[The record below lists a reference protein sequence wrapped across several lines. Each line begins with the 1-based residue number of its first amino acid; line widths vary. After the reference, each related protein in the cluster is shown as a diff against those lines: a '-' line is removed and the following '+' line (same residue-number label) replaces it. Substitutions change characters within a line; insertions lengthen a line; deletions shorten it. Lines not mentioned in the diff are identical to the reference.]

1 MRPEPGRRNTAP
13 RSGGHSANTRNSRR
27 PQPRRRVRRRP
38 NEVAKRRRK
47 RKFNEA
53 LGKFI
58 PVFLAIA
65 AIIGIVAYFYGSKIV
80 DRYTYSGKH
89 ADLKEYY
96 GVYYDY
102 QVAMVINNARVEEK
116 GVYYKNSYYISH
128 DDVKKYFTNHFYIN
142 LDEQLCLYT
151 TQDEIIKAD
160 INQTGDYCY
169 YKGDEKRELDCAP
182 VITNDGKTYFS
193 FNYLSLFAE
202 FNVNK
207 YDDPKRMVIYTE
219 DTHLDKA
226 TINKDTQ
233 IRYRGGV
240 KSDILKDVKEGESVY
255 VLEEMEDWAKV
266 MSKDGIIGYVEIK
279 RYDKGGSDNIVID
292 KCEIPLEYSSIT
304 SDSKINMAFH
314 QLFDINAS
322 DFSDVPTDAGIN
334 VVAPTVFRITDNE
347 GTIKNTVNANYVANA
362 HNAGVKIWGVWTDV
376 DNEVDL
382 SPILHTF
389 DSRQQFI
396 GNMISMTKEAG
407 LDGINLDFEK
417 IPSDAGS
424 DWAEFLRELSVAT
437 HKEGIVLSV
446 DNYAPTASTIH
457 YNRGVQGKVCDYI
470 IVMGYDEHWASGGVA
485 GSVASIGFVE
495 NGITNTIDSG
505 VPAEK
510 IINAVPFY
518 TRVWKTKD
526 STVTADTMGMA
537 STAAWCEEY
546 GVELNWNDEA
556 CQKYGE
562 KEMNGTLYQ
571 VWLEDAQSLEAKLSV
586 MDAHGCAGV
595 AEWKLGFDTREAWD
609 VIGEYLS
616 R

>member
-1 MRPEPGRRNTAP
+1 M
-13 RSGGHSANTRNSRR
+13 
-27 PQPRRRVRRRP
+27 
-38 NEVAKRRRK
+38 
-47 RKFNEA
+47 
-53 LGKFI
+53 
-58 PVFLAIA
+58 
-65 AIIGIVAYFYGSKIV
+65 
-80 DRYTYSGKH
+80 
-89 ADLKEYY
+89 
-96 GVYYDY
+96 
-102 QVAMVINNARVEEK
+102 
-116 GVYYKNSYYISH
+116 
-128 DDVKKYFTNHFYIN
+128 KYFTNHFYIN

-160 INQTGDYCY
+160 INQTGNYCY
-169 YKGDEKRELDCAP
+169 YKGDEKRDLDCAP

-193 FNYLSLFAE
+193 FNYLSLFTE
-202 FNVNK
+202 FDINK

-219 DTHLDKA
+219 DTHLNKA

-240 KSDILKDVKEGESVY
+240 KSDILKDVKEGDTVY
-255 VLEEMEDWAKV
+255 ILEEMEDWAKV
-266 MSKDGIIGYVEIK
+266 MTRDGIIGYVEIK
-279 RYDKGGSDNIVID
+279 RYDKSGSDNIVIE
-292 KCEIPLEYSSIT
+292 KCEIPLEYTSIT

-382 SPILHTF
+382 SEILHKY
-389 DSRQQFI
+389 SLRQQFI

-417 IPSDAGS
+417 IPSDSGS

-457 YNRGVQGKVCDYI
+457 YNRGVQGNVCDYV

-526 STVTADTMGMA
+526 ATVTADTMGMA

-546 GVELNWNDEA
+546 GVELNWNDET

-571 VWLEDAQSLEAKLSV
+571 VWLEDAQSIEAKLSV